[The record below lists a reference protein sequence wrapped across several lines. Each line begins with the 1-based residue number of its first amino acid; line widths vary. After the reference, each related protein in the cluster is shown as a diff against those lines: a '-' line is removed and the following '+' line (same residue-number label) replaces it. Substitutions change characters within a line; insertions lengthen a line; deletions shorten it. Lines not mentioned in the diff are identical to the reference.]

1 MMNKRNLYTM
11 LAIILPILISCLFF
25 LASFDNYVS
34 AAKEEQR
41 IAEMQKE
48 LEESA
53 AVIENNLHIL
63 NTMMYNMDVI
73 HQKSEEYQVP
83 MEVILAVMRVE
94 SRFDPMATSPD
105 GRNYGLMQINQ
116 IHLDGLKD
124 KMEILDIPKNV
135 ESGVSLLSSLMESEE
150 DLHYV
155 LNSYNMG
162 VTGYKNYVN
171 QTGERTRA
179 YSRTVLRFAEELERS
194 TL

>member
-1 MMNKRNLYTM
+1 MNKRNLYTM
-11 LAIILPILISCLFF
+11 LAIVLPILISCLFF

-41 IAEMQKE
+41 VAEMQKE

-94 SRFDPMATSPD
+94 SRFDPMATSSD

>member
-1 MMNKRNLYTM
+1 MNKRNLYTM

-194 TL
+194 AL

>member
-1 MMNKRNLYTM
+1 MNKRNLYTI
-11 LAIILPILISCLFF
+11 LAIIFPILISCLFF

-94 SRFDPMATSPD
+94 SSFDPMATSPD

-116 IHLDGLKD
+116 VHLDGLKD

-135 ESGVSLLSSLMESEE
+135 ESGVSLLSALMEKEN

-162 VTGYKNYVN
+162 VTGYQNYVN

-194 TL
+194 NQ

>member
-41 IAEMQKE
+41 ITEMQKE

-194 TL
+194 AL

>member
-1 MMNKRNLYTM
+1 MNKRNLF
-11 LAIILPILISCLFF
+11 LILFITNLLVWGWVATSTY
-25 LASFDNYVS
+25 D
-34 AAKEEQR
+34 KEAEQLK
-41 IAEMQKE
+41 AMQHE

-53 AVIENNLHIL
+53 AVIENNLHVL

-116 IHLDGLKD
+116 VHLDGLKD
-124 KMEILDIPKNV
+124 KMEILEIPKNV
-135 ESGVSLLSSLMESEE
+135 ESGVSLLSALMEKES

-162 VTGYKNYVN
+162 VTGYQNYVN

-194 TL
+194 SL